1 MQQDVLKFWFEEIEP
16 QAWWRVDTE
25 FDRRIEARFG
35 VTMHQAACAELHTW
49 RVSALGRLAEVIV
62 LDQFSRNVYRGQAQ
76 AFAQDA
82 LALALSQEA
91 ITALALNELNAQE
104 RTFLLMPWMHSES
117 RAIHAQA
124 QDLFDQYTP
133 TDNQD
138 FERRHKRIIDRF
150 GRYPH
155 RNAILGRTSTPEEL
169 EFLSQP
175 GSHF

>member
-1 MQQDVLKFWFEEIEP
+1 MHQDILKFWFEEIQP

-35 VTMHQAACAELHTW
+35 ITMRQAACAELHTW
-49 RVSALGRLAEVIV
+49 RATAHGRLAEVIV

-76 AFAQDA
+76 AFASDP

-91 ITALALNELNAQE
+91 VTALALSELNAIE

-117 RAIHAQA
+117 RDIHALA
-124 QDLFDQYTP
+124 QDLFKQHTP
-133 TDNQD
+133 TANQD
-138 FERRHKRIIDRF
+138 FEQRHKVIIDRF

-155 RNAILGRTSTPEEL
+155 RNAVLGRSSTPEEL
-169 EFLSQP
+169 EFLNQP